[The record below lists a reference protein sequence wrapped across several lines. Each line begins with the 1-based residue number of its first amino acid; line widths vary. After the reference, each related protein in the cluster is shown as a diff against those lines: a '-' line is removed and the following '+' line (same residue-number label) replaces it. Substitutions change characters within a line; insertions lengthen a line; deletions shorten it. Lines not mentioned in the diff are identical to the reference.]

1 MLKRK
6 IPCELRVRNGKPYYA
21 EVCATKLGDYE
32 IIGFAQGESEDE
44 VEEYLKKTFDTAR
57 LK

>member
-1 MLKRK
+1 MAWHNF
-6 IPCELRVRNGKPYYA
+6 EAVYNGKPYIA
-21 EVCATKLGDYE
+21 QVCAVKLGDYE